1 MPVSAEL
8 ILQHE
13 QKPTLQYSGDD
24 GTAGQADVLAAQAC
38 SPEVDLFERAE
49 ALKKLCQLR
58 GCTQEELAV
67 FLGVTQS
74 FVSNRLRLLQFDSY
88 QRRLI
93 CEGGLSE
100 RHAKAIL
107 RFESREER
115 TSMIKRAVSDRLS
128 AAAIEKLADEN
139 IGKIIRPRQE
149 KCLQNIESN
158 RSSVFHTCLELLR
171 RRGFTVSVLSEDAEN
186 RRMTLEIRLSGR

>member
-1 MPVSAEL
+1 MPVSAEPIQQQDL
-8 ILQHE
+8 NPCHFGG
-13 QKPTLQYSGDD
+13 SDA
-24 GTAGQADVLAAQAC
+24 AGQAEALAAQAN
-38 SPEVDLFERAE
+38 SPEGGLFERAE

-58 GCTQEELAV
+58 GCTQEELAG

-100 RHAKAIL
+100 RHARAIL
-107 RFESREER
+107 RFGSREER
-115 TSMIKRAVSDRLS
+115 TAMIKRAVSDRLS

-139 IGKIIRPRQE
+139 NGKINGPRQE
-149 KCLQNIESN
+149 NRLQNIETN
-158 RSSVFHTCLELLR
+158 RSSVFQICLELLR
-171 RRGFTVSVLSEDAEN
+171 RRGFAVSVLSEDAEN
-186 RRMTLEIRLSGR
+186 RRMTLEISLSGR